1 MGLAVVAR
9 YSVLTEAQ
17 IAQATLE
24 SAGLHA
30 VVLDSGPGA
39 SNPYGLLLVEG
50 FRVAV
55 LEDDLIEAGGLL
67 SEAKRAAALERGE
80 PDPEPVAGVG
90 RRKDPVEQG
99 FLIVIALLV
108 LFFAIRILAS

>member
-80 PDPEPVAGVG
+80 PDPEPGVG

-99 FLIVIALLV
+99 FLIVIALVV